1 MKQILKWLETKFSR
15 HSAANEADEWR
26 PPVQVRVKRTEKAE
40 EEYTVES
47 SYGGAYPDHVE
58 NNGSG
63 KDVPMPDNYACDDTI
78 AQRQL
83 SILNESPLDEG
94 ESGGFD
100 PYNTGSY
107 DKSKVWKSSDSK

>member
-1 MKQILKWLETKFSR
+1 MKQLLKWLETKFSR
-15 HSAANEADEWR
+15 HSAADEWR

-58 NNGSG
+58 NHGPR

-83 SILNESPLDEG
+83 NILNESPLDEG
-94 ESGGFD
+94 KSASFD

-107 DKSKVWKSSDSK
+107 DKSKTWNSRSSK